1 MEAKVIKKYTFVKS
15 AESLLKSSVRW
26 AKGGFSLADE
36 TLFSERKAICQTCQ
50 NWDLKAFA
58 GSGKCKICGCS
69 TKLKLKLKT
78 EKCPLGKW

>member
-15 AESLLKSSVRW
+15 AESLLNSGVRW
-26 AKGGFSLADE
+26 AKNGFPVANE
-36 TLFSERKAICQTCQ
+36 TLVSERQTVCQSCQ
-50 NWDLKAFA
+50 NWDSNAFA